1 MLKHLLV
8 ENYALIE
15 KLNISFNEGLTV
27 ITGETGAGKSILLG
41 ALSLILGQRADT
53 QTLLDKE
60 RKCIVEGTF
69 YLGNILIKDLF
80 DLHQLDYDETSTFR
94 REITPQGKSR
104 AFVNDTPVNL
114 NVLKDLSE
122 RLIDIHSQHQNLII
136 GESSFQFDV
145 VDSFSSGLQQV
156 AEYRPI
162 FRQWQ
167 RLLSELAEL
176 QASEKRSKSDFD
188 YFSFQFEELDKAR
201 LNPHEFRQIEEELEV
216 LLNAELIK
224 NNFQKASFLLT
235 GADVNSIVVYG
246 EIIQL
251 LKPLARFNEKYTELL
266 KRVESLIIETKD
278 LNGEMV
284 RESENLAFDPEKAS
298 LLQQRF
304 DYLNR
309 LLQKHH
315 ASGIEELEKIRDDYQ
330 EKLRQVESLEEKIIQ
345 CQNEIK
351 LVEGQLKEK
360 ASEISNRRKK
370 AIPSIEKEVTTLL
383 KQLGMP
389 GGSFVISCNHVSD
402 LTINGAD
409 RISFL
414 FNANLGGEPREIA
427 KVASGGELSRLMLTI
442 KSMISQRTLLPT
454 IIFDEIDAG
463 ISGETASRVANIL
476 NTISK
481 NMQVIAITHLPQIAS
496 RGRDHLVVHKVVEKG
511 KTRTEIKKIENHERI
526 LEVAQMLGGLKPTEA
541 MMATARELI
550 SNTGTH

>member
-53 QTLLDKE
+53 QTLLDKK

-69 YLGNILIKDLF
+69 FLGNILIKDLF
-80 DLHQLDYDETSTFR
+80 DLHQLDHDETSTFR

-136 GESSFQFDV
+136 GESSFQFDF

-156 AEYRPI
+156 AEYRPL

-176 QASEKRSKSDFD
+176 QALEKRSRADFD

-201 LNPHEFRQIEEELEV
+201 LNPHDFRQIEEELEV
-216 LLNAELIK
+216 LQHAELIK
-224 NNFQKASFLLT
+224 HNFQKASFLLT
-235 GADVNSIVVYG
+235 GADVNSVVVYG

-251 LKPLARFNEKYTELL
+251 LKPLARFNEKYNELL
-266 KRVESLIIETKD
+266 QRVESLMIETKD

-284 RESENLAFDPEKAS
+284 RESENLASDPEKAS

-315 ASGIEELEKIRDDYQ
+315 ASGIEELEKIRDEYQ
-330 EKLRQVESLEEKIIQ
+330 EKLRQVESLEDKIIH

-351 LVEGQLKEK
+351 LIEEQLKEK

-370 AIPSIEKEVTTLL
+370 AIPLIEKEVTALL

-389 GGSFVISCNHVSD
+389 GGSFVVSCSHVAD
-402 LTINGAD
+402 LTINGSD
-409 RISFL
+409 RIAFL
-414 FNANLGGEPREIA
+414 FNANMGGEPREIA

-442 KSMISQRTLLPT
+442 KSMISKKTLLPT

-496 RGRDHLVVHKVVEKG
+496 RGNDHLVVHKVVEKG

-526 LEVAQMLGGLKPTEA
+526 LVVAQMLGGLKPTEA

>member
-80 DLHQLDYDETSTFR
+80 ELHQLDYDETSTFR

-235 GADVNSIVVYG
+235 GADVNSLVVYG

-251 LKPLARFNEKYTELL
+251 LKPLARFNEKYNELL
-266 KRVESLIIETKD
+266 QRVESLIIETKD

-298 LLQQRF
+298 QLQQRF

-315 ASGIEELEKIRDDYQ
+315 ASGIEELEKIRDEYQ
-330 EKLRQVESLEEKIIQ
+330 EKLRQVESLEEKIIH
-345 CQNEIK
+345 CQNEIR

-370 AIPSIEKEVTTLL
+370 AIPSIEKEVTSLL

-389 GGSFVISCNHVSD
+389 GGSFVVSCNHVSD
-402 LTINGAD
+402 LTINGSD

-526 LEVAQMLGGLKPTEA
+526 LEVAQMLGGLKPSEA

-550 SNTGTH
+550 SNPGTH